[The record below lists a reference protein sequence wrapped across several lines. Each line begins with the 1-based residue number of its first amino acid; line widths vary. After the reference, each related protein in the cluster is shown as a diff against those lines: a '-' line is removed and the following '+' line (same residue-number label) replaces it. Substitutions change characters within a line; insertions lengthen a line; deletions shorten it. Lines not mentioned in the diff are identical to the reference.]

1 MKIIIAP
8 SKTMKYKDYG
18 FISSKQLFPTQTQYL
33 LSILKE
39 YNDDFIILDVEN
51 SEIKIEKN
59 KISSAKSLYDWNE
72 K

>member
-1 MKIIIAP
+1 MFAIIFVIPVKP
-8 SKTMKYKDYG
+8 SLYA
-18 FISSKQLFPTQTQYL
+18 FFFFFVNVLFL
-33 LSILKE
+33 V
-39 YNDDFIILDVEN
+39 FIILDVEN